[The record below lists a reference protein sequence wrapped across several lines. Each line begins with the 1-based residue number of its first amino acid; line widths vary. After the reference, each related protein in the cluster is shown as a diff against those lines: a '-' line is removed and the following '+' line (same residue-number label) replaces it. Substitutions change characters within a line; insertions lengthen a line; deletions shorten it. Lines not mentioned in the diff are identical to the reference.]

1 MLVLV
6 CIVHL
11 WINLCFTFPL
21 KARRGLN
28 RQNCSRQNSV
38 QANTARSLTLRSV
51 SLRRVRLRG
60 VSLLD
65 HQKIKL
71 STSRSVSQ
79 FWIFEKYSIFFEI
92 SSYGSSIACLEMK
105 IFENLKNLC

>member
-1 MLVLV
+1 MFYIPFKDKERPEQTELFPEK
-6 CIVHL
+6 
-11 WINLCFTFPL
+11 LC
-21 KARRGLN
+21 
-28 RQNCSRQNSV
+28 V

-79 FWIFEKYSIFFEI
+79 FWIFEKYSIFSLEI